1 MRSYARC
8 GTAASE
14 GGRGDGGIANL
25 VQRAV
30 AEHWKAIDRFARAL
44 LAAGELRGRELKA
57 VIAAACSPG

>member
-1 MRSYARC
+1 VRSYARC

-14 GGRGDGGIANL
+14 GGQGDGGIAYL
-25 VQRAV
+25 AHRAV

-57 VIAAACSPG
+57 VITAACSSG